1 MEKGFIQDEIAKASY
16 DFQKK
21 MELGQKV
28 IVGVNKFV
36 EPERNDTEILRIDDS
51 IRALQT
57 AKLVKLRAERNAD
70 EVNKTLKALKE
81 ATVDGKNIMP
91 FVVNAVEAYCTLG
104 EVADVLRG
112 IYGEYQG

>member
-1 MEKGFIQDEIAKASY
+1 MCIRDRASY
-16 DFQKK
+16 DFQTK

-91 FVVNAVEAYCTLG
+91 VSYTHLDVYKRQLYQSGFAAVFFSQRT
-104 EVADVLRG
+104 
-112 IYGEYQG
+112 